1 VSRIGRL
8 PVPIPAGVNV
18 KVDKNHLVVKG
29 PKGELARDLPEA
41 MQISVEGHEV
51 VIARPS
57 DNRTDR
63 SLHGMTRA
71 LVANMVTGVHTG
83 FSQRMEIEGVG
94 WRAEA
99 KGPNLVLMVGFSHP
113 VEFSPATGI
122 TFDVEKGGRAFT
134 VSGIDNE
141 VVGETVARIRRIR
154 PPEPYKGKGIR
165 YQGERV
171 RRKAGK
177 AGKVG

>member
-1 VSRIGRL
+1 M
-8 PVPIPAGVNV
+8 PIPAGVNV
-18 KVDKNHLVVKG
+18 TVDKNHVVVKG
-29 PKGELARDLPEA
+29 PKGQLVRDLPET
-41 MQISVEGHEV
+41 MQIKVEGQEI
-51 VIARPS
+51 VITRPS
-57 DNRTDR
+57 DNRIDR
-63 SLHGMTRA
+63 SIHGMTRA

-94 WRAEA
+94 WRAESQGA
-99 KGPNLVLMVGFSHP
+99 NLVLMVGFSHP
-113 VEFSPATGI
+113 VEFTPAAGI

-141 VVGETVARIRRIR
+141 IVGETVARIRRIR

-165 YQGERV
+165 YAGEKV

-177 AGKVG
+177 AGKVA